1 MYSHCDSVLSALRE
15 KVFRS
20 HPNEAQAKDCCGC
33 NPRVCIRKVECKDMC
48 GIVGQLGGEIQ
59 SKVLVDMSEQLRL
72 RGPDGGGVWVD
83 TESRVGFA
91 HRRLAVV
98 DLSSAGDQPMTS
110 PSGRYVLCLNGEIYN
125 HVEQRSLLDGETPG
139 GKISWRG
146 SSDTETLLSLIE
158 HYGLDRALDLSRGMF
173 AFGLW
178 DRADRTLTLA
188 RDRMGEKPLYYGWAG
203 NSFVFASDLAAI
215 KEHPDFDAEICP
227 NAVAMFL
234 RRNYVPVPL
243 SIYKGV
249 YKLPPATLLQ
259 LQLSDVAK
267 RKDAPFSKSSQPQ
280 SGSFREYWSL
290 GTAVAEGRATSFDD
304 DRPALEAL
312 DTVLGETLR
321 MQARADVP
329 VGAFLS
335 GGIDSSLIVALIKHH
350 VGVNPTTFTIGFDD
364 RTYSE
369 SEHASAVARHLGTD
383 HHELIVGPKDVIDVI
398 PKLPQIYAEPFA
410 DSSQLPTYL
419 VSQLAR
425 RSVTVALSGDAG
437 DEIFGGYNRYKWAE
451 TIWPKLTPFP
461 FGVRKLSGK
470 ALMLPGI
477 QFWDAISKFPTPLK
491 VPMLGGKV
499 QKISR
504 ILTKAKN
511 VESFYLALLDEWDV
525 EPGADELPSLSEM
538 LADATLSDS
547 AKMMYWDSLTYLPD
561 DILCKVDRAAMGV
574 SLETRVP
581 FLDHH
586 VIATAMKLAPEMRI
600 RNGET
605 KWALRQLL
613 YQHVPRSLIERPKA
627 GFGIPVGK
635 WITGPLRDW
644 AESLLDETALADNGM
659 LDIQQIRRRWNEHLT
674 GKRDWTSSLWSV
686 LMLQAFVAPS
696 TR

>member
-1 MYSHCDSVLSALRE
+1 VYSRCDSVLSALRE

-20 HPNEAQAKDCCGC
+20 HPNEAEAKNCCNC
-33 NPRVCIRKVECKDMC
+33 NSRVCIRKVERKDMC

-72 RGPDGGGVWVD
+72 RGPDGGGIWVD

-125 HVEQRSLLDGETPG
+125 HVEQRNLLDGETPG

-158 HYGLDRALDLSRGMF
+158 HYGLDKALDLSRGMF

-188 RDRMGEKPLYYGWAG
+188 RDRMGEKPLYYGWVG

-227 NAVAMFL
+227 NAVGMFL
-234 RRNYVPVPL
+234 RRNYVPAPL

-267 RKDAPFSKSSQPQ
+267 RKDGPFSKSSQPQ

-290 GTAVAEGRATSFDD
+290 RTAVAEGRATSFDD

-312 DTVLGETLR
+312 DAVLGETLR

-335 GGIDSSLIVALIKHH
+335 GGVDSSLIVALIKHH

-364 RTYSE
+364 KSYNE
-369 SEHASAVARHLGTD
+369 SEYASAVAQNLGTD

-398 PKLPQIYAEPFA
+398 PKLSQIYTEPFA
-410 DSSQLPTYL
+410 DSSQIPTYL

-425 RSVTVALSGDAG
+425 KSVTVSLSGDAG

-451 TIWPKLTPFP
+451 SVWPKLAPLP
-461 FGVRKLSGK
+461 FGMRNLLGK
-470 ALMLPGI
+470 ALMVPSV
-477 QFWDAISKFPTPLK
+477 QFWDKISQLPTPLN
-491 VPMLGGKV
+491 VPLLGGKV
-499 QKISR
+499 HKISK
-504 ILTKAKN
+504 ILTKARN
-511 VESFYLALLDEWDV
+511 IESFYAALLDEWDV
-525 EPGADELPSLSEM
+525 ESDG
-538 LADATLSDS
+538 DAFSFLTDMSIDPALSDS

-574 SLETRVP
+574 SLETRAP
-581 FLDHH
+581 FLDYH
-586 VIATAMKLAPEMRI
+586 VIETAMRLAPHMRI

-659 LDIQQIRRRWNEHLT
+659 LDSRQIRERWNEHLM
-674 GKRDWTSSLWSV
+674 GKRDWTSSLWGV
-686 LMLQAFVAPS
+686 LMLQALVANAA
-696 TR
+696 R